1 MLDNKIIRMANGDD
15 DMDAEDLAG
24 MLSDVR

>member
-1 MLDNKIIRMANGDD
+1 MLDNKIIQMANGDD
-15 DMDAEDLAG
+15 DMEPEDLAG

>member
-1 MLDNKIIRMANGDD
+1 MLDNKKFTMATGDD